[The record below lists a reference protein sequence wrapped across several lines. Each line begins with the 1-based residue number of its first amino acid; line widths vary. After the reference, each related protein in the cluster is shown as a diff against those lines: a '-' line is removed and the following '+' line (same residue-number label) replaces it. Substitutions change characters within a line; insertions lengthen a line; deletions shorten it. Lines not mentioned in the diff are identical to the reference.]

1 MYPAEWGVY
10 RRLFVRGNGGLQQ
23 HNPQIQQFGRGVQLI
38 WHVFPSWRL
47 SRFPPSS
54 IPVIETGSEL
64 RGLAERV
71 AAAPWVGI
79 DTEADS
85 LHSYPE
91 KMCLLQLAIPGEV
104 QLVDPLADIHLE
116 PLWEAFDRHELIF
129 HAADYDLHLLYNG
142 HHFRPNRIFDTMWAA
157 RLLGEAKFGLND
169 VLTRYL
175 GIQLEKGSQK
185 ADWGKRPLTERMVD
199 YALND
204 VRYLHDLSQLLREK
218 LISLGRLDWHRQV
231 CERLIQECAVP
242 SEADPDTIWRIKGHE
257 RLSPAG
263 LAVLRELWR
272 WREID
277 ARRTNRP
284 PFFIVRHESLTE
296 LASEASENG
305 LAAVRFPH
313 YLTARRK
320 EGLREAIKVG
330 LAVPPAE
337 RPRPIVVRTR
347 RLSRQEIA
355 LADDLRQRRDAWASF
370 LKIDPTIIAPR
381 SALFAL
387 ARSGSG
393 EWERLMPWQRE
404 LMSQAAPA
412 SVPSPEASGVTK
424 SDKLDDVETDAS
436 NRIPGERIPGER
448 IPGQELVQ
456 EPFVAP

>member
-1 MYPAEWGVY
+1 M
-10 RRLFVRGNGGLQQ
+10 
-23 HNPQIQQFGRGVQLI
+23 
-38 WHVFPSWRL
+38 
-47 SRFPPSS
+47 
-54 IPVIETGSEL
+54 IETGSEL
-64 RGLAERV
+64 RELAARV

-104 QLVDPLADIHLE
+104 QLVDPLADVHLE
-116 PLWEAFDRHELIF
+116 PLWEAFDRHELIL

-169 VLTRYL
+169 VLTRHL

-185 ADWGKRPLTERMVD
+185 ADWGRRPLTERMVD

-218 LISLGRLDWHRQV
+218 LRALGRLDWHQQV

-242 SEADPDTIWRIKGHE
+242 SEVNPNTVWRIKGHE

-272 WREID
+272 WREVD
-277 ARRTNRP
+277 ARRANRP

-296 LASEASENG
+296 LAAQASDDG

-313 YLTARRK
+313 YLTARRR
-320 EGLREAIKVG
+320 EGLREAIEVG

-355 LADDLRQRRDAWASF
+355 LAEDLKQRRDAWASA
-370 LKIDPTIIAPR
+370 LNIDPTIIAPR
-381 SALFAL
+381 GTLFAL
-387 ARSGSG
+387 ARAGSG
-393 EWERLMPWQRE
+393 EWDKLLPWQRE
-404 LMSQAAPA
+404 LMSKAAPIHIP
-412 SVPSPEASGVTK
+412 VPQKSTDGSTDGSTDVQKENPENGESANREWNPGRTATNSKTVESK
-424 SDKLDDVETDAS
+424 S
-436 NRIPGERIPGER
+436 
-448 IPGQELVQ
+448 
-456 EPFVAP
+456 